1 MNLEKCKVLV
11 TPTSF
16 GRDNPELKQSLEAQV
31 GEVVYNPTGK
41 PLSAA
46 ALIELIAD
54 VDGYIAGLDEIT
66 QDVIGA
72 AAKLKVIARYGV
84 GVDNVDLQA
93 AKSRGVV
100 VTNTPGANSA
110 SVAELTVGL
119 ILALARNLVPAAIA
133 AGQGGWPRMSGL
145 TLEGKTVG
153 LIGFG
158 NIGKQ
163 VAKRLAGFGCSMIAY
178 DVFPDDEF
186 AAAHGVA
193 MGTIDEV
200 ITQADF
206 LSLHCTTV
214 PETRGM
220 VNAAFIEKMKPGAYL
235 INTARGELIDET
247 ALLHGLNNGK
257 LAGAALDALLQQ
269 PPDEN
274 HPFLNHSKVILTPHM
289 GAHTDGATDN
299 MGWGALKDCLA
310 VLKEEMPAFRVI

>member
-1 MNLEKCKVLV
+1 M
-11 TPTSF
+11 
-16 GRDNPELKQSLEAQV
+16 
-31 GEVVYNPTGK
+31 
-41 PLSAA
+41 
-46 ALIELIAD
+46 
-54 VDGYIAGLDEIT
+54 
-66 QDVIGA
+66 
-72 AAKLKVIARYGV
+72 GV

-119 ILALARNLVPAAIA
+119 ILTLARNLVPATIA

-186 AAAHGVA
+186 AAAHRVE
-193 MGTIDEV
+193 MGPIDEV
-200 ITQADF
+200 INQADF

-220 VNAAFIEKMKPGAYL
+220 VNAAFIEKMKPG
-235 INTARGELIDET
+235 
-247 ALLHGLNNGK
+247 
-257 LAGAALDALLQQ
+257 
-269 PPDEN
+269 
-274 HPFLNHSKVILTPHM
+274 
-289 GAHTDGATDN
+289 
-299 MGWGALKDCLA
+299 CLSHQHCPGRA
-310 VLKEEMPAFRVI
+310 D